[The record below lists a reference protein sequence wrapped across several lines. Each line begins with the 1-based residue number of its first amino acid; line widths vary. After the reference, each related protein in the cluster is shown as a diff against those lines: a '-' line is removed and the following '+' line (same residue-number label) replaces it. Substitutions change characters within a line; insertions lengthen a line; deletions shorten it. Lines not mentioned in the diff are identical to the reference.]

1 MKIYGI
7 ITFVLLI
14 FVSIYLFIILNE
26 LKNVVT
32 QINKIWNQ
40 ETNREIVL
48 NSRNPIIVRLA
59 REINLIIA
67 KQKKSRLDM
76 QIATRQLDTAINNI
90 SHDLRTPLT
99 VASGYTQYILENN
112 LDKNEQNA
120 LLSNTLTNLKSVE
133 EKLEDLLEYNRL
145 NEDRIVLNLEKIN
158 LSRVLQEKTLS
169 MYESFISKNIE
180 LKLDIQSNV
189 FGIYDKKCIDRI
201 FQNVLGNILCHAKDE
216 GEIRLYL
223 SDKKI
228 IFEAKNK
235 TTKSIKHPEKLAD
248 RFYTED
254 LSRQDKNAGL
264 GLYIVKELVQIQ
276 SGTLDINTSDDIFNI
291 KIKLG

>member
-7 ITFVLLI
+7 ITFALLI

-26 LKNVVT
+26 LKNVSA
-32 QINKIWNQ
+32 QINKICNQ
-40 ETNREIVL
+40 ETNLEIVL

-112 LDKNEQNA
+112 LNKNEQNT

-133 EKLEDLLEYNRL
+133 EKLEDLLEYNKL

-158 LSRVLQEKTLS
+158 LSRVLQEKALS
-169 MYESFISKNIE
+169 MYESFVSKNIE
-180 LKLDIQSNV
+180 LKLDIEPNL

-201 FQNVLGNILCHAKDE
+201 FQNVLGNILCHGKDE

-228 IFEAKNK
+228 IFESKNK
-235 TTKSIKHPEKLAD
+235 IAKSIKYPEKLAD

-264 GLYIVKELVQIQ
+264 GLYIVKELVQRQ